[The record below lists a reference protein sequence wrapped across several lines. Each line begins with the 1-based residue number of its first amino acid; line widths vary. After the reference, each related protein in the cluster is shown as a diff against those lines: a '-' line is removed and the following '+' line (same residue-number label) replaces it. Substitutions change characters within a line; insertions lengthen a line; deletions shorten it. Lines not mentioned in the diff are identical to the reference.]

1 MSENFDRLHR
11 AYGRLV
17 TWFAI
22 VAGLVTF
29 AIMWLIDAN
38 ALTRK
43 FFNTPVQGSFE
54 LTEAGLVLIVFLS
67 LAFTQYRRGH
77 IRVTVVTR
85 HLPMGVQHGL
95 YIAVLFVGALFF
107 AWCTYAAYGNAVR
120 SFDLN
125 EQEWGVIQLPIWPVK
140 SAIALGTVL
149 ICIQFLL
156 DAIRHCFVARG
167 SLPPIGDEP

>member
-1 MSENFDRLHR
+1 MPESFERLYR
-11 AYGRLV
+11 GYGRLV
-17 TWFAI
+17 TGFAI
-22 VAGLVTF
+22 LAGLITF

-43 FFNTPVQGSFE
+43 FLNAPVQGSFE

-77 IRVTVVTR
+77 IRVTLLTR
-85 HLPMGVQHGL
+85 HLPTGIQHGL
-95 YIAVLFVGALFF
+95 YILVLLVGALFF

-120 SFDLN
+120 SFELN

-140 SAIALGTVL
+140 SAIALGTAL
-149 ICIQFLL
+149 IALQYLL
-156 DAIRHCFVARG
+156 DAIRHFFVASG
-167 SLPPIGDEP
+167 SLPPVGDEP